1 MLDGFSMLL
10 DYIKIIVFYVG
21 LLIVCLMIGY
31 YAGSNKKPIAL
42 NYSSTQIDTLISH
55 VDILTKLNAEQ
66 LKNDVALTNI
76 IAEQLKYEQSFSS
89 NH

>member
-1 MLDGFSMLL
+1 MNFAESLVVAIILV
-10 DYIKIIVFYVG
+10 IIVFSAVEMSKKYD
-21 LLIVCLMIGY
+21 
-31 YAGSNKKPIAL
+31 KPITAKVPVK
-42 NYSSTQIDTLISH
+42 YSSTQIDTLISH